1 MSTTTIRCQ
10 GADCE
15 PGNFEAV
22 TSAYESVA
30 DAEARRIY
38 DLNGYGVRS
47 HGDGSGSG
55 GRGGSGYRGHSGRRS
70 RGSSGATFDDL
81 FGGGWRNWNP
91 GDHITY
97 VHVRNGKS
105 VKLEIF
111 PDGTTVESEESAL
124 AMPSSSSYTGY
135 SKTTMRSSSGHQS
148 VHIQLDGLGSL
159 EPLLVGAGVPSLV
172 AAGLVGL
179 LTLLCSPAGLFV
191 CCVYCACGKNRN
203 RDEVPIPG
211 EHDQG
216 GAQKNKNER
225 VKAE

>member
-1 MSTTTIRCQ
+1 
-10 GADCE
+10 
-15 PGNFEAV
+15 
-22 TSAYESVA
+22 
-30 DAEARRIY
+30 
-38 DLNGYGVRS
+38 
-47 HGDGSGSG
+47 
-55 GRGGSGYRGHSGRRS
+55 
-70 RGSSGATFDDL
+70 
-81 FGGGWRNWNP
+81 
-91 GDHITY
+91 